1 MATHQYGGR
10 TLAIDAKRI
19 YWATVGP
26 RSSAAQPGSE
36 APPLETPETTLR
48 SCEKEDCAGT
58 WITYW
63 KHRSSFARAAYAYV
77 PAIAVNST
85 HVFWTRETESGA
97 ANLGRIF
104 FIESCPIEGC
114 GKEGV
119 TLINS
124 SEAPFS
130 LAVDDTH
137 VYWLSAD
144 ATLLRCPVTGCEQS
158 VPDLLARLETPVG
171 FSHMFSIDATDVF
184 WARTA
189 GDDTARL
196 VALDKEGLGKVRAI
210 AEGVASPQ
218 ALAVD
223 GDNVYWTEKGSVKTC
238 PRSGCGTNH
247 GILVD
252 RAGYAALLAVQ
263 GEQAY
268 WFSSSKVWFLNE
280 QPTTTA
286 DLLEC
291 SRHGCG
297 SAPSVLVTEGA
308 APGAIAVDETHVYW
322 RAYGERKSLQELQY
336 FDGAVLRI
344 KRRF

>member
-1 MATHQYGGR
+1 MQLPSR
-10 TLAIDAKRI
+10 QVL
-19 YWATVGP
+19 
-26 RSSAAQPGSE
+26 
-36 APPLETPETTLR
+36 
-48 SCEKEDCAGT
+48 
-58 WITYW
+58 
-63 KHRSSFARAAYAYV
+63 
-77 PAIAVNST
+77 AIAVNGT
-85 HVFWTRETESGA
+85 HVFFWTRQIASSA
-97 ANLGRIF
+97 ANLNRNF
-104 FIESCPIEGC
+104 FLESCPIEGC
-114 GKEGV
+114 RNERV

-158 VPDLLARLETPVG
+158 VPELLARLETPV
-171 FSHMFSIDATDVF
+171 SVSSPSDMLSIDATDVF
-184 WARTA
+184 WPKGA
-189 GDDTARL
+189 GERTARL
-196 VALDKEGLGKVRAI
+196 AALDKEGLGKVRTI
-210 AEGVASPQ
+210 AEGVAWPQ

-223 GDNVYWTEKGSVKTC
+223 RDNVYWTEMGGASVKTC
-238 PRSGCGTNH
+238 PRRGCGTNH
-247 GILVD
+247 GVLVD

-322 RAYGERKSLQELQY
+322 RAYGERKHLRELPY
-336 FDGAVLRI
+336 NDGAVLRI